1 LFQDKEPIITIAEVI
16 EMHNERRRTTNILKI
31 PSISFIYNLMTSQE
45 NLEIKTS
52 IHTNSPQTFDK
63 NAILAKSNI
72 DVVYEKEVSI
82 IENDVSI
89 SNLKKKR
96 KFAEFLQNSSES
108 QSERDFCYEG
118 NINFQYN

>member
-1 LFQDKEPIITIAEVI
+1 
-16 EMHNERRRTTNILKI
+16 
-31 PSISFIYNLMTSQE
+31 MTSQE

-96 KFAEFLQNSSES
+96 QISSEA
-108 QSERDFCYEG
+108 QSIRDFCYEG